1 MERICAIGI
10 MPVIT
15 KIDSAEDCD
24 ALAKA
29 LTAGG
34 IPAMEITF
42 RMEGADIY
50 IRQARQNHPEIVVGA
65 GTVTTIEQASRAIE
79 AGAQFIVAPGLNPEI
94 VGYCQDKGVDI
105 VPGVATPSE
114 IERAMSLG
122 LKTLKF
128 FPAEQNGGIA
138 AIKAMCGPYKGVTF
152 MPTGGLNLN
161 NLADYF
167 AFDRIAACGGTY
179 MLGSH
184 LAKHEWDRITELCR
198 KSVQTM
204 LNLKL
209 AHIGVNTDNEG
220 EAHKTARLL
229 SDVLS
234 LDIAKE
240 GANSVFVDR
249 FVEVMK
255 SNYLGKHGHIAF
267 STSSVDR
274 ALRYFK
280 AAGVAFNEDSA
291 KYAANGKLNAIYFKE
306 EIGGFAIHLVNA

>member
-1 MERICAIGI
+1 

-15 KIDSAEDCD
+15 KIESIEDCD

-29 LTAGG
+29 LSLGG

-42 RMEGADIY
+42 RMDQADLY
-50 IRQARQNHPEIVVGA
+50 IRYTREHYPDMVVGA
-65 GTVTTIEQASRAIE
+65 GTVITIEQATQAIS

-94 VGYCQDKGVDI
+94 VRFCQQKGVEI

-114 IERAMSLG
+114 IEQAMSLG
-122 LKTLKF
+122 LKVLKF

-138 AIKAMCGPYKGVTF
+138 AIKAICGPYSGISF

-161 NLADYF
+161 NLTDYF
-167 AFDRIAACGGTY
+167 AFDRVAACGGTY
-179 MLGSH
+179 MLGNH
-184 LAKHEWDRITELCR
+184 MAKHEWAQITELCK
-198 KSVQTM
+198 KSVQVM

-209 AHIGVNTDNEG
+209 AHVGLNSEDES
-220 EAHKTARLL
+220 AARKTAGQLSGLL
-229 SDVLS
+229 K
-234 LDIAKE
+234 LDLAKD
-240 GANSVFVDR
+240 GASSIFVDK

-255 SNYLGKHGHIAF
+255 SKYLGKNGHIGF

-274 ALRYFK
+274 AVRYFQ
-280 AAGVAFNEDSA
+280 ATGVEFHMDSA
-291 KYAANGKLNAIYFKE
+291 KYAANGKMNAIYFKE